1 QIDQLQ
7 KDIEATENDALK
19 KAYQAEIEAL
29 KTEMQ
34 TNKELTTKAQAY
46 VDRRIAELEKIV
58 SEIPLNSAEAVL
70 AEELEALKQ
79 AREDLAERNRLLQEE
94 QSKQAT
100 IKEREA
106 IRVADEVRASAV
118 KGATLKLLNTALE
131 EFAFPEIDAMCEETQ
146 EASEPVAM
154 EPIDNTVGNPLTSTP
169 NATKKNCKFPVTTG
183 TAHIERLRV
192 FKDNSNGAR
201 GRYLAD
207 PQPGS
212 LYAEEPN
219 FHNKGYFTI
228 KSCKENIAYRVDYVG
243 QGSKEIE
250 SGNIGIGN
258 SSQLKIP
265 FSDETSLYEEI
276 CITVSDTEF
285 GENGKR
291 CFDSVMLYEHTQS
304 GVFSM
309 SFYSNSS
316 FPSQP
321 EPDLDVNVYLYQN
334 ITDQLTQTTLSV
346 EDVAFFITDGA
357 EAFFSDETLTKAEVK
372 SYLDDSSS
380 DFIGPSEINENQILE
395 RVEGGER
402 LYIAP

>member
-1 QIDQLQ
+1 LEGRVRPNNPTLVRLKKELDQAKKQFELSKEAHAGLVNDPEYSQAIALFANAEVENTILQGQIDQLQ

-154 EPIDNTVGNPLTSTP
+154 EPIDNTVGNPLTHSP

-219 FHNKGYFTI
+219 FHNKGY
-228 KSCKENIAYRVDYVG
+228 
-243 QGSKEIE
+243 
-250 SGNIGIGN
+250 
-258 SSQLKIP
+258 
-265 FSDETSLYEEI
+265 
-276 CITVSDTEF
+276 
-285 GENGKR
+285 
-291 CFDSVMLYEHTQS
+291 
-304 GVFSM
+304 
-309 SFYSNSS
+309 
-316 FPSQP
+316 
-321 EPDLDVNVYLYQN
+321 
-334 ITDQLTQTTLSV
+334 
-346 EDVAFFITDGA
+346 
-357 EAFFSDETLTKAEVK
+357 
-372 SYLDDSSS
+372 
-380 DFIGPSEINENQILE
+380 
-395 RVEGGER
+395 
-402 LYIAP
+402 

>member
-1 QIDQLQ
+1 
-7 KDIEATENDALK
+7 DALK

-154 EPIDNTVGNPLTSTP
+154 EPIDNTVGNPLTHSP

-304 GVFSM
+304 GIFSM
-309 SFYSNSS
+309 SFYSNSG
-316 FPSQP
+316 FPSEP

-380 DFIGPSEINENQILE
+380 DFIMPSEINENQIME
-395 RVEGGER
+395 RVEYGEK